1 MTAIAYSEIFLSDA
15 MDTLGEAIEYAVCM
29 CGVDGQEFLNRFIAS
44 GVAEHFQEGEPR
56 YLSGMSG
63 IELVRLVMERSGGS
77 IPADRKISPGYTPE
91 YWTGWVYAYYQW
103 LSGYAFAE
111 IFHAVPFVRLLQMY
125 RPLHE
130 ADISKAAAILDEMME
145 HDRGNAAEEL
155 LPSGELK
162 LRVHINWYDGEGY
175 IAHCEEIEDLI
186 ALGATREAAVIEM
199 CNCLLEYAEDY
210 YNDFELYSKAPNRKH
225 HLPYVERIRVLA
237 APEQVKEMLVCMDE
251 TAVGRHAQET
261 GEQEKTSSRHCGIC
275 RKP

>member
-1 MTAIAYSEIFLSDA
+1 MAAIAYSEIFLSDA

-63 IELVRLVMERSGGS
+63 IELVRLVMECSGGS

-103 LSGYAFAE
+103 HSGRTFAD
-111 IFHAVPFVRLLQMY
+111 IFRAVPFARLLQMY

-130 ADISKAAAILDEMME
+130 ADISKAAAILDGMLE
-145 HDRGNAAEEL
+145 HSRENTAEEL
-155 LPSGELK
+155 LPSSGPK
-162 LRVHINWYDGEGY
+162 MHIHINWYDGEGY
-175 IAHCEEIEDLI
+175 IARCEEIEDLI

-210 YNDFELYSKAPNRKH
+210 YSDFKLYSKAPNRKH
-225 HLPYVERIRVLA
+225 HLRYVERIHA
-237 APEQVKEMLVCMDE
+237 FTAPEQVRGMLVCLDE
-251 TAVGRHAQET
+251 TAEDRHVQGT
-261 GEQEKTSSRHCGIC
+261 GERDETSNR
-275 RKP
+275 R